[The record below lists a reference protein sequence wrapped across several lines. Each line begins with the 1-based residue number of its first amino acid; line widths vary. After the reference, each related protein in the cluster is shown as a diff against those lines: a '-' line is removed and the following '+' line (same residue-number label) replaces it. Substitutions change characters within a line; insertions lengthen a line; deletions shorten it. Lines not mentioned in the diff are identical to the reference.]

1 MESPFLNSVRRSI
14 RTLHYSIRTEQA
26 YLSWIRQFI
35 LFHNKQH
42 PSEMGVIE
50 VGEFLSYLANERHVS
65 ASTQNQALNALN
77 FLYTKVLDRSLGE
90 LQGVVRAKRA
100 KRLPVIL
107 SQQEVHLLFDQLS
120 GVYLLMA
127 KLMYG
132 SGLRLMEVL
141 RLRIKDVDFSR
152 HAIVRLRHSE
162 NAEDKG
168 DKDRITI
175 LPDSLVPYLRNQ
187 MEHVR
192 LLHKTDL
199 EAGFGETSL
208 PYALARKYPNAPF
221 QTGWQYMFP
230 AANRARDPRSGRIKR
245 HHIHRSS
252 VQNAVKNAVRM
263 AGLEKPASSHT
274 LRHCF
279 ATQLLE
285 SGYDIRTV
293 QELLGHKDVA
303 TTMIYTHV
311 LNRGGRGVRSPL
323 DAG

>member
-1 MESPFLNSVRRSI
+1 MESPFLNSVRRTI

-26 YLSWIRQFI
+26 YLSWIRQYI
-35 LFHNKQH
+35 LFNHKRH
-42 PSEMGVIE
+42 PSEMSVVE
-50 VGEFLSYLANERHVS
+50 VGEFLSYLANERQVS
-65 ASTQNQALNALN
+65 AATQNQALNALN
-77 FLYTKVLDRSLGE
+77 FLYTKVLDRPLGE
-90 LQGVVRAKRA
+90 LQGVVRAKRPQ
-100 KRLPVIL
+100 RLPVIL
-107 SQQEVHLLFDQLS
+107 TQKEVNLLFDQLS

-152 HAIVRLRHSE
+152 HAIVIR
-162 NAEDKG
+162 AGKG
-168 DKDRITI
+168 NKDRITV

-187 MEHVR
+187 LEHVR

-208 PYALARKYPNAPF
+208 PNALARKYPTAPF
-221 QTGWQYMFP
+221 QTGWQFVFP
-230 AANRARDPRSGRIKR
+230 AANRARDPRSGRSRR

-252 VQNAVKNAVRM
+252 VQNAVKNAVRQ

-293 QELLGHKDVA
+293 QELLGHKDVS

-323 DAG
+323 DV